1 MSENCLIFSLTSPW
15 WLPEVL
21 HYILKKLCQGFMIVC
36 SAINLLLFFSFFGT
50 LFIHKKWKKNA
61 CRRDSWVGSARMVFL
76 IYHYCLNNLEMLD
89 LTVCSFLFCRFNV
102 PEDWPYQEVRTLFK
116 EPNVCTEIPDFMW
129 TSPDSQVFIDRPHY
143 TAPIVS
149 QAKSAFLSVFR
160 ALWISCQLK
169 TVSVLIG

>member
-1 MSENCLIFSLTSPW
+1 
-15 WLPEVL
+15 
-21 HYILKKLCQGFMIVC
+21 
-36 SAINLLLFFSFFGT
+36 
-50 LFIHKKWKKNA
+50 
-61 CRRDSWVGSARMVFL
+61 MVFL

-169 TVSVLIG
+169 TVSVLIGQQRHVLLFFISLLNSCLIFLTPNDRFHGIHQVVEKITVARDKYSPGR